1 MQEASRLTERLLT
14 YAARTSQY
22 ENYIDKLNTGS
33 KKFGLKEIGS
43 GVFRVAYRYKDLVIK
58 THLDYND
65 KESIETEVES
75 WQEIRIRSSP
85 AVALF
90 NPILKA
96 GMVKWKKKELLYS
109 ISPYVLPFESNKL
122 KAGKDFNKY
131 WEFIETLIPDSH
143 VGNIGI
149 FNSLPIII
157 DYQDVMECDFDSIS
171 TTLIPRS
178 LRQKL
183 SRNKKQ
189 LLTLAKLLA

>member
-1 MQEASRLTERLLT
+1 MQEASRLTERLLA
-14 YAARTSQY
+14 YAANSSSY
-22 ENYIDKLNTGS
+22 EKYIDKLNTGS
-33 KKFGLKEIGS
+33 KKFGLQNIGS
-43 GVFRVAYRYKDLVIK
+43 GVYRIAYRYKDLVIK

-65 KESIETEVES
+65 KESIESEVES

-96 GMVKWKKKELLYS
+96 GMIKQNKKELVYS
-109 ISPYVLPFESNKL
+109 ISPYVLPFDSNKL
-122 KAGKDFNKY
+122 KAGKHFHKY
-131 WEFIETLIPDSH
+131 WDFIETIVTDSH
-143 VGNIGI
+143 AGNIGI
-149 FNSLPIII
+149 FNALPICI
-157 DYQDVMECDFDSIS
+157 DYQYVTDCDFDSIS
-171 TTLIPRS
+171 ASLIPRS